1 MRANR
6 VSKSSTLDVQCYAR
20 GMVGK
25 NKRRPPFS
33 GPSLTP
39 HQIVAYN
46 FRRARE
52 EEGWTQSQTSAQLE
66 PYLGYTLNQAGVSA
80 IEKTFDSER
89 RRNIDVAELVAF
101 SRCFRRPLGWFFIP
115 PPGMGSAK
123 IDTPQSGAI
132 DMHDRLP
139 AAHLATLAVGTPR
152 GWDAFLDRI
161 TEMLD
166 TDGDEAWRAMLD
178 AFDGVKTDRWETQIN
193 LRRRAAQQAT
203 LVRFAGHEDDVITSM
218 AALLVELVK
227 LTPLGFQKLRTTD
240 PDEAL
245 RLLAEGDQLVRPLMK
260 LAAERQK
267 ERNARLDG
275 FDQLEPIDLLEALGK
290 LEAED
295 P

>member
-1 MRANR
+1 
-6 VSKSSTLDVQCYAR
+6 
-20 GMVGK
+20 MVGK

-66 PYLGYTLNQAGVSA
+66 PYLGYALNQAGVSA

-115 PPGMGSAK
+115 PAGMGSAK

-193 LRRRAAQQAT
+193 LRRRALQQAT

-245 RLLAEGDQLVRPLMK
+245 RVLAEGDQLVRPLMK

-295 P
+295 S